1 MWVFDTTVVEHLNA
15 VLVASG
21 SVKSIIKLNKYCQ
34 IIAIVF
40 TMTILSQRER
50 ERETERERERERS
63 SIQVCLH
70 QVAMCSITHRVYF
83 ESPC

>member
-21 SVKSIIKLNKYCQ
+21 SVKSIIKLNKHCQ

-40 TMTILSQRER
+40 TMTILSR
-50 ERETERERERERS
+50 ERERERERERD
-63 SIQVCLH
+63 SIHVCLH
-70 QVAMCSITHRVYF
+70 QVAMRLITHRVYF